1 MPYALTLPQHE
12 ARLAFLAVLYHVAR
26 PGSEIDRDTL
36 TVVQHGLAEVVP
48 QLEEQIDANS
58 ARLELSAYQ
67 LTRLG
72 EAMLGAINE
81 LKSYP
86 MMDTMSGGSS
96 RPRSAAAG
104 FDEAMRR
111 LFPPAALDA
120 NYATRLAEDM
130 LMLWRRMESAFSQ
143 AETAMDTERR
153 RAQEATRHKG
163 FWPFGHR

>member
-12 ARLAFLAVLYHVAR
+12 ARLAFLAVLYHLAR

-36 TVVQHGLAEVVP
+36 TVVQHGLAEVLS
-48 QLEEQIDANS
+48 QLEEQIQANA

-67 LTRLG
+67 LNRLS

-81 LKSYP
+81 LKAYP
-86 MMDTMSGGSS
+86 MLDAMSGGSR
-96 RPRSAAAG
+96 RPRSTAAG
-104 FDEAMRR
+104 FDEALRR

-130 LMLWRRMESAFSQ
+130 LMLWRRMESAVSQ
-143 AETAMDTERR
+143 AETELDAQR
-153 RAQEATRHKG
+153 RAQEASRRKG
-163 FWPFGHR
+163 FWPFGRR

>member
-1 MPYALTLPQHE
+1 MPYALSLPQHE
-12 ARLAFLAVLYHVAR
+12 ARLAFLAVIYHLGR

-36 TVVQHGLAEVVP
+36 TVMQHGLAEVVP
-48 QLEEQIDANS
+48 RLEEQINDSS
-58 ARLELSAYQ
+58 ARVELSAYQ
-67 LTRLG
+67 LSRLG

-81 LKSYP
+81 LKTYP
-86 MMDTMSGGSS
+86 MLDAMSGGSG

-111 LFPPAALDA
+111 LFPPSALDA

-130 LMLWRRMESAFSQ
+130 LMLWRRMESAVSQ

-163 FWPFGHR
+163 FWPFGRR